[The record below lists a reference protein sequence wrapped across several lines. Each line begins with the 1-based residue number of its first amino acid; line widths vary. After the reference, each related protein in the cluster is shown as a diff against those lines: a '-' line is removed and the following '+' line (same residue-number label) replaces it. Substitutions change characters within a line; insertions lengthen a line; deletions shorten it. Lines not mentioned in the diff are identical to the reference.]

1 MPHKLYIYIAI
12 PNDGDDIQPGYI
24 STQGFKA
31 SIPQGHKPI
40 YTTSYLSIPNGGDD
54 PAWLYINKGFSAS
67 MPHKETSLA
76 IQQAVYLSQ
85 MMGTIWP
92 A

>member
-54 PAWLYINKGFSAS
+54 PAWLYINKVFSAS

-76 IQQAVYLSQ
+76 IQQAVDLSQ
-85 MMGTIWP
+85 MMGTI
-92 A
+92 